1 MCAHI
6 HTGHIYTYTY
16 TFTHALFVIQESGD
30 NFSAESWL
38 KIKTEKALT
47 HILDLF
53 FLKNREKE
61 IIYNSFVTY
70 YTYMCEWE
78 SIHEKMRERERE
90 RKNCW
95 RPIRRG
101 RGKRT
106 LESLTRARGTIFH
119 GMLAMPDTKQL
130 TSSIFPDDRFIMIIN
145 KTGVSLYR
153 IYIYN
158 GLQDFFFF
166 FPFFCGKNLS
176 SRDF

>member
-1 MCAHI
+1 M
-6 HTGHIYTYTY
+6 
-16 TFTHALFVIQESGD
+16 FVIQESGD
-30 NFSAESWL
+30 NFSAKLIENKNWESL
-38 KIKTEKALT
+38 DT
-47 HILDLF
+47 HPGPFF

-70 YTYMCEWE
+70 YTYVWVREYTWE
-78 SIHEKMRERERE
+78 NERERKE

-101 RGKRT
+101 RGKKT
-106 LESLTRARGTIFH
+106 LESLMRARGTIFH

-130 TSSIFPDDRFIMIIN
+130 TSSIFPDNRFIMIID

-153 IYIYN
+153 IYTYN
-158 GLQDFFFF
+158 GLQDFFIFS
-166 FPFFCGKNLS
+166 FFCGKNLS